1 MANRLIVP
9 FQVEHTLLY
18 SSREWIEREMPM
30 IVCPVRELA
39 EALRI
44 RPVQIQEAL
53 QWLLEAGV
61 LKTYEWNKTY
71 FTATIVPPIGM
82 RMNINKEIAY
92 E

>member
-1 MANRLIVP
+1 M
-9 FQVEHTLLY
+9 EHSLLY
-18 SSREWIEREMPM
+18 STRPWIEREMPT

-53 QWLLEAGV
+53 QWLMEAGV
-61 LKTYEWNKTY
+61 LKTYEWNSTY
-71 FTATIVPPIGM
+71 FTVVIVPPIGL
-82 RMNINKEIAY
+82 RLNVTKEVSY